1 MQIIFVILAFDSSTL
16 SNTNLLEL
24 SDIQITKDKIFI
36 SPRHLLKQTK
46 PGKHLDM
53 IVLKAYPKDEY
64 LCIVKVFSEY
74 LERTK
79 GLRVDNKLL
88 ISTVKPHKS
97 VSKST
102 VSRWVKFIM
111 SKAGI
116 NSCFKPH
123 STRAAA
129 TSKAKLYGVP
139 LDIIIK
145 TAGWS
150 KASVFTKFYNKP
162 ILSKTKTVQDAVL
175 GPVVQSVISLTSSL
189 RVISLTV
196 LAYSMYNILIFF
208 AEKM

>member
-1 MQIIFVILAFDSSTL
+1 
-16 SNTNLLEL
+16 
-24 SDIQITKDKIFI
+24 
-36 SPRHLLKQTK
+36 
-46 PGKHLDM
+46 M

-208 AEKM
+208 AEKMCYSHFFQQKISAYLRITGCKF